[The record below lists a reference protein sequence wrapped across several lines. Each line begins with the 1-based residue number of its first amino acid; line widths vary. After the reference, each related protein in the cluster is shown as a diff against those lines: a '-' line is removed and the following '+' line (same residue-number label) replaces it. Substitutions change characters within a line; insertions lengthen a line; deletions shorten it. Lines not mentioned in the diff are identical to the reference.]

1 MAACVK
7 LRLSVRRPRQYRRP
21 WLWLP
26 ILIGSATAQ
35 GAALLGYSITRPE
48 PLPVLTIELAG
59 EGNGTVLITR
69 VGESVPL
76 MRCSNDV
83 CSVAVPRGAAL
94 QLVAI
99 ADAGATFGGYYPEL
113 MRTPLALQPLLGDP
127 LANCTVPGGRAVND
141 ANGVDAA
148 ISQVVDIR
156 DPNNCQV
163 TIIANARITV
173 DFGEVPREVEVALL
187 DPQPE
192 MAKLNPVAALPPP
205 KKPAKELTKDLLP
218 PPPVEVALLPPPQPD
233 LVPPPPQ
240 EKPKAIEKMP
250 TNMTMVEVP
259 DKNEV
264 KEAPDDATHLS
275 DKNRN
280 VEEETHAKDT
290 NLDKQLDGTQVAS
303 KQSTDTTSPD
313 IGGPDDKIAQIEET
327 EPTTDKRFTETSDHS
342 GDAKTAKGAIT
353 GEGGDNGNDGTGETK
368 VPGILSMRGIGGRG
382 SLVNQK
388 DGDGKKAGKKGLPG
402 INSQL
407 AFNDYER
414 IVGKDRVNE
423 ETEMARKKLASKKGR
438 YERKLAAMRSSLE
451 NFTPDIRPG
460 NQTALKTRAHPFAVY
475 LARMHRRIHE
485 LWGFGFLQDLENHG
499 SNDSLNDF
507 ELWTNLEISINP
519 DGSVFK
525 VTIVKASGKLE
536 FDVAAIDAVQ
546 SSGPYEATPES
557 IRSVDGRVYLRWG
570 FHRDWRQCGTFNVE
584 PYILSDIPG
593 GVVPLDP
600 GDKPKSPTP
609 GAKPRTVTP
618 VTPDTDSTAQSKSVQ
633 TTVKD
638 DKALFAANM
647 WVSSFAT
654 AQVSKLLDYSSVPF
668 AAGDDIAAKT
678 KADLKDLYTELIV
691 ESGAMRGWKL
701 YTGDEYAAKVGGNVK
716 LAADR
721 LVLVVTTAK
730 SSFAVILAKLP
741 SGDYRATQI
750 AR

>member
-1 MAACVK
+1 MCQTRVV
-7 LRLSVRRPRQYRRP
+7 VRRPRQYRRP

-48 PLPVLTIELAG
+48 KLPVLTIELAG

-83 CSVAVPRGAAL
+83 CSVEVPRGAEL

-99 ADAGATFGGYYPEL
+99 ADSGATFGGYYPEP
-113 MRTPLALQPLLGDP
+113 MRPPLALQPLLGDP
-127 LANCTVPGGRAVND
+127 LANCIKPGSTDSGN
-141 ANGVDAA
+141 VD
-148 ISQVVDIR
+148 VVDIR

-163 TIIANARITV
+163 TIIANARILV

-192 MAKLNPVAALPPP
+192 MAKLDPVAALPPP
-205 KKPAKELTKDLLP
+205 KKPEKELAKDLVP
-218 PPPVEVALLPPPQPD
+218 PPPVEVALLPPPKPD

-240 EKPKAIEKMP
+240 EQPKPVEKMP

-280 VEEETHAKDT
+280 VDEETHAKDT
-290 NLDKQLDGTQVAS
+290 NLDKELDGTQVAS
-303 KQSTDTTSPD
+303 KESTDTTSPE

-342 GDAKTAKGAIT
+342 GDDKTAKGAIT
-353 GEGGDNGNDGTGETK
+353 GEGGDNGNEGTGEPK

-423 ETEMARKKLASKKGR
+423 EIEMARKKLAAKKGR
-438 YERKLAAMRSSLE
+438 YERKLEAMRSSLE
-451 NFTPDIRPG
+451 NFTPDVRPG

-485 LWGFGFLQDLENHG
+485 LWGFGFLQDLENNG

-507 ELWTNLEISINP
+507 ELWTNLEIAINP
-519 DGSVFK
+519 DGSIFK

-546 SSGPYEATPES
+546 SSGPYEATPEA
-557 IRSVDGRVYLRWG
+557 IRSVDGRVYMRWG

-593 GVVPLDP
+593 GVVPLET
-600 GDKPKSPTP
+600 GDKPKLPTP
-609 GAKPRTVTP
+609 AIKPRA
-618 VTPDTDSTAQSKSVQ
+618 VTPDTDSTAQNKSVQ

-668 AAGDDIAAKT
+668 AAGNDIAAKT

-701 YTGDEYAAKVGGNVK
+701 YTGEEYAAKVAGNVK

-730 SSFAVILAKLP
+730 GTFAVILAKLP
-741 SGDYRATQI
+741 SGEYRATQI